1 MKICQKKKIE
11 TRAEM
16 PEDPLLLS
24 NMRKFIYIFL
34 VRILCGKM
42 QSGMFFDRIIL
53 GDCSMPGEGPA
64 GDSILEERGG

>member
-1 MKICQKKKIE
+1 
-11 TRAEM
+11 M

-53 GDCSMPGEGPA
+53 EIVPCPGKARREIQP
-64 GDSILEERGG
+64 